1 MAVYRTNYNNIRRLE
16 LDRAVYPVGILLK
29 AAIMNNEEIKI
40 EARKKCNTRIYEVQY
55 CRKLGEGVV

>member
-1 MAVYRTNYNNIRRLE
+1 MAVYRTNYNNIHRLE

-40 EARKKCNTRIYEVQY
+40 EARKNAIPEFMRFNIVEN
-55 CRKLGEGVV
+55 